1 MNKGRLLIIGTSFM
15 IDEKILLFFFYL
27 TTTASEVRYK
37 AIKETG
43 NKIFKPK

>member
-1 MNKGRLLIIGTSFM
+1 MNKFYDWRKNIIV
-15 IDEKILLFFFYL
+15 FFYF

-43 NKIFKPK
+43 TKIFKPK

>member
-1 MNKGRLLIIGTSFM
+1 MNKGRFLIIGTSFM
-15 IDEKILLFFFYL
+15 IDEKILFFFYL
-27 TTTASEVRYK
+27 TTTASEIRYK